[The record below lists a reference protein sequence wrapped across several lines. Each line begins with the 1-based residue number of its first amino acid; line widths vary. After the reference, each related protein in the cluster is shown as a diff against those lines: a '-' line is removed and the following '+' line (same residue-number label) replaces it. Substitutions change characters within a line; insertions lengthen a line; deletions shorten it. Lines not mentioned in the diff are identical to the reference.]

1 MTEVQKEPELIYPVD
16 QSKSGRNS
24 YYQFCDYR
32 QQQASYAVCLHTLDA
47 IEENRLASDR
57 FVECQRAYCHDEC
70 PAKVLRAQEV
80 AAKRALF
87 FIPRREIEA
96 FTAKATSDDGSK
108 STGLYDLNNESY
120 ARGWAQVGGK
130 IHGEPRKARPAY
142 VPPPVEKKPGFVQ
155 MDGAAIVNQISKED
169 RAKKA
174 EQPKPQ
180 PAATAAPAPEA
191 SLKPLPGE
199 SPLEFV
205 RRRNKLKAE
214 GKL

>member
-1 MTEVQKEPELIYPVD
+1 MTEALKEPELIYPVD

-32 QQQASYAVCLHTLDA
+32 QQQVGYAVCLHTLDA

-57 FVECQRAYCHDEC
+57 FVDCQRAYCHDEC
-70 PAKVLRAQEV
+70 PAKVMRAQEV
-80 AAKRALF
+80 AAKRSLF
-87 FIPRREIEA
+87 FVPRREIEA
-96 FTAKATSDDGSK
+96 FTAKAISDDGSK
-108 STGLYDLNNESY
+108 STGQYDLNNESY
-120 ARGWAQVGGK
+120 ARGWAQVGSK
-130 IHGEPRKARPAY
+130 IHGEERQKRPAY
-142 VPPPVEKKPGFVQ
+142 VPPAKPKPSFVQ

-169 RAKKA
+169 RAKKDVPDRPVHKIPV
-174 EQPKPQ
+174 Q
-180 PAATAAPAPEA
+180 AAPVE
-191 SLKPLPGE
+191 SQLKPLPGE